1 MTRGPGVT
9 DHEPVAMAS
18 VGLERADD
26 PAEGPGSGL
35 PEASASAA
43 VHPSTLA
50 HATRRRGPRWGV
62 LGAVG
67 CCVALLGA
75 VFAFGLSRDPS
86 AALPVNV
93 GKPAPNFT
101 ARTLD
106 GSRIVRL
113 SDLRGQVVVLNFWS
127 SWCAECRVEHPALSQ
142 VWSRY
147 RDQGVVVLGMDFD
160 DANAAARSFA
170 SRLGIGYPLL
180 SDPGDRTALAY
191 GVTGPPE
198 TFLIGPDGTIEGR
211 TIGPVGVTTLS
222 DEVQTVLAT
231 GSR

>member
-1 MTRGPGVT
+1 MT
-9 DHEPVAMAS
+9 DDEPIPEAS
-18 VGLERADD
+18 VGLGRAGA
-26 PAEGPGSGL
+26 PADGPDGSRRT
-35 PEASASAA
+35 PP
-43 VHPSTLA
+43 VHPSMLEPGA
-50 HATRRRGPRWGV
+50 RKPGPRWAL
-62 LGAVG
+62 LGTVG
-67 CCVALLGA
+67 CCVAVLGA

-86 AALPVNV
+86 AVLPVNV
-93 GKPAPNFT
+93 GKQAPDFA

-106 GSRIVRL
+106 GSRTVRL
-113 SDLRGQVVVLNFWS
+113 SELRGQVVVLNFWS
-127 SWCAECRVEHPALSQ
+127 SWCAECRVEHPALTQ

-160 DANAAARSFA
+160 DAAGAARSFA

-198 TFLIGPDGTIEGR
+198 TFLIGPDGTIQGR
-211 TIGPVGVTTLS
+211 TIGPVGATTLS
-222 DEVQTVLAT
+222 DEIRSVLAT

>member
-1 MTRGPGVT
+1 MLEPGG
-9 DHEPVAMAS
+9 H
-18 VGLERADD
+18 
-26 PAEGPGSGL
+26 
-35 PEASASAA
+35 
-43 VHPSTLA
+43 
-50 HATRRRGPRWGV
+50 RRGPRWGL
-62 LGAVG
+62 LGTVG
-67 CCVALLGA
+67 CCVAVLGS

-86 AALPVNV
+86 AVLPVNV
-93 GKPAPNFT
+93 GKRAPDFT

-106 GSRIVRL
+106 GSRTVRL

-127 SWCAECRVEHPALSQ
+127 SWCAECRVEHPALMQ

-160 DANAAARSFA
+160 DANSAARSFA
-170 SRLGIGYPLL
+170 SRLEIGYPVL

-211 TIGPVGVTTLS
+211 TIGPVGATALADEIQTL
-222 DEVQTVLAT
+222 LAT
-231 GSR
+231 RAR